1 MVTDKTNQ
9 DIEKLK
15 QQLSE
20 SVQIMKEPYQTTGQS
35 TNINRAPVYSL
46 VSDELSL
53 KITFSHFRSYN
64 QNIEIMYKLLDTII
78 DEVVK

>member
-1 MVTDKTNQ
+1 MVTEANQ

-20 SVQIMKEPYQTTGQS
+20 SVQIMKEPCQTTGQS

-64 QNIEIMYKLLDTII
+64 QNIEIMYKLLDTIV